1 MSISVVMSTY
11 NGKSFIKKQL
21 DSILN
26 QTVIP
31 DEVIICDD
39 CSSDDTVG
47 IISNYITVNNLNTW
61 TLSVNKKNL
70 GYKANFYQGILKSK
84 GDYVFFSDQ
93 DDVWLPNKIELMMQ
107 TFNEHPEIW
116 TINCGVCLINEF
128 DNPIKEKIEKN
139 WANCNFLYTEKKLPR
154 LSFYASDFIL
164 RHNVGPGCAMAID
177 RRTADTFIKTYNN
190 ELPHDWHMNLIA
202 AINGGCSFLNIP
214 LIKYRLHGNNT
225 IGANTN
231 IFDGIRKKTRDFR
244 VKDYQSRLA
253 SYYKICNQFDILNLN
268 TDLESIALIK
278 GMIDF
283 YQSPSIFSL
292 IKLRKMKGYKEL
304 SKRKVQLWEIA
315 VALHLDVLIKKVLT
329 KKNRK

>member
-39 CSSDDTVG
+39 CSSDDTVD

-139 WANCNFLYTEKKLPR
+139 WSNCNFLYTEKKLPR
-154 LSFYASDFIL
+154 LSFPPEHTKYTKIYFSMI
-164 RHNVGPGCAMAID
+164 
-177 RRTADTFIKTYNN
+177 
-190 ELPHDWHMNLIA
+190 
-202 AINGGCSFLNIP
+202 
-214 LIKYRLHGNNT
+214 LIK
-225 IGANTN
+225 
-231 IFDGIRKKTRDFR
+231 
-244 VKDYQSRLA
+244 
-253 SYYKICNQFDILNLN
+253 
-268 TDLESIALIK
+268 
-278 GMIDF
+278 
-283 YQSPSIFSL
+283 
-292 IKLRKMKGYKEL
+292 
-304 SKRKVQLWEIA
+304 
-315 VALHLDVLIKKVLT
+315 
-329 KKNRK
+329 